1 MVRTAVSWSAAG
13 AAALV
18 LVGSLARLVGLRS
31 TLVKDRPSF
40 PQPDAGFVLAHD
52 ARSKG
57 RPVTTYVTRGDLTA
71 EKEALGVALLG
82 AMAFAGA
89 LLIAPSRRRPEPP
102 RELEPPSNW
111 RGR

>member
-1 MVRTAVSWSAAG
+1 M
-13 AAALV
+13 
-18 LVGSLARLVGLRS
+18 GSLARLVGLRS

-40 PQPDAGFVLAHD
+40 PQPDAGFVLAHE

-57 RPVTTYVTRGDLTA
+57 RPTVTYVTRDDLTA

-89 LLIAPSRRRPEPP
+89 LLVAPRYRRREEPVHDTGRDYDEPP
-102 RELEPPSNW
+102 RGDLAGSLRPD
-111 RGR
+111 RA